1 MAPVLL
7 GFISRPEELDLP
19 LLGFD
24 FVLVLFEFLLG
35 CNVGVS
41 YHLGGNETNVN

>member
-1 MAPVLL
+1 MLL

-19 LLGFD
+19 LLRFY

-35 CNVGVS
+35 CNVRVS
-41 YHLGGNETNVN
+41 HRLGEMRQM